1 MADADP
7 QIKASPQIKGEP
19 LPRCP
24 GPSYRDLALSDT
36 NEVPEFLYQDVYENL
51 GSDPIPA
58 MRYTDPAFFELE
70 KQKMWPNVWQFAA
83 REEELPEAG
92 DYVVYENVGK
102 SFILMRQEDGSIKG
116 FYNVCLHRGRKLKL
130 EDGWSAEMQ
139 CPFHGFTWNN
149 DGSLKNIPCRW
160 DFSHLS
166 DDKMQLPEVSVGRWA
181 GYIFI
186 REAKEGPT
194 IEEFLAPMPEHFK
207 RWRHEECATALWVGK
222 VIPAN
227 WKVVMEA
234 FMESWHTVVT
244 HPQLLPF
251 TGDAN
256 SMYNIYGDH
265 VNLTVTPFG
274 TMSPHIDPEGKEQ
287 QWIVDEFVKYNGRS
301 SDNYEDKEAAAGGFA
316 VKVPEGTTAR
326 AALGESL
333 RETTTRMF
341 GHDVSFASDSE
352 MMDALLYNAFPNW
365 SPWAGFQPNIVYRWR
380 PWHDVDHCLMEV
392 RILTRVPPGEERP
405 KAPKM
410 HFLTDDEKWTAATEI
425 GILGDVFEQ
434 DMENLPFVQQ
444 GLKGSANGEVQL
456 ANYQEIQIRQFQN
469 TLMKYIEGKLP

>member
-1 MADADP
+1 MADSDP
-7 QIKASPQIKGEP
+7 RIKGDP

-24 GPSYRDLALSDT
+24 GTSVRDLALADT
-36 NEVPEFLYQDVYENL
+36 NPVPEFLYTDEYENL

-58 MRYTDPAFFELE
+58 SRYTDPAFFEQE
-70 KQKMWPNVWQFAA
+70 KQKMWPRVWQFAA
-83 REEELPEAG
+83 REEELPEPG

-102 SFILMRQEDGSIKG
+102 SFIVMRQEDGSVRAFG
-116 FYNVCLHRGRKLKL
+116 NVCLHRGRKLKTQ
-130 EDGWSAEMQ
+130 DGWTAELQ

-149 DGSLKNIPCRW
+149 DGSLKQIPCRW
-160 DFSHLS
+160 DFPHLS
-166 DDKMQLPEVSVGRWA
+166 DADMKLPEVSVGRWG

-186 REAKEGPT
+186 REASGGASLEDY
-194 IEEFLAPMPEHFK
+194 LAPMPDHFR
-207 RWRHEECATALWVGK
+207 RWKHEECATAIWVGK
-222 VIPAN
+222 VVPAN

-256 SMYNIYGDH
+256 SLYNIYGDH
-265 VNLTVTPFG
+265 VNMTLTPFG
-274 TMSPHIDPEGKEQ
+274 TMSPHLDPAGREQ

-301 SDNYEDKEAAAGGFA
+301 SDNYEGDAPEGGYN
-316 VKVPEGTTAR
+316 VKVPEGVTAR
-326 AALGESL
+326 AALGASL
-333 RETTTRMF
+333 RETTSKMF
-341 GHDVSFASDSE
+341 GHDVSFASDAE
-352 MMDALLYNAFPNW
+352 MMDAILYNVFPNF

-392 RILTRVPPGEERP
+392 RILTRVPPGQQAP
-405 KAPKM
+405 KAPPMK
-410 HFLTDDEKWTAATEI
+410 FLTTEQKWTEAAEL

-434 DMENLPFVQQ
+434 DMDNLPYVQE
-444 GLKGSANGEVQL
+444 GLKASLTDKVQL

-469 TLMKYIEGKLP
+469 TVAKYVNGEI

>member
-1 MADADP
+1 MAEGDP
-7 QIKASPQIKGEP
+7 KLKAPPQIKGEP

-24 GPSYRDLALSDT
+24 GTSYRDLALEDT

-58 MRYTDPAFFELE
+58 SRYTDPAFFELE
-70 KQKMWPNVWQFAA
+70 KQKMWPKVWQFAA

-92 DYVVYENVGK
+92 DYVVYENAGK
-102 SFILMRQEDGSIKG
+102 SFLLMRQEDGSVKA
-116 FYNVCLHRGRKLKL
+116 FYNVCLHRGRKLKI
-130 EDGWSAEMQ
+130 EDGWTGELQ

-149 DGSLKNIPCRW
+149 DGSMKTIPCRW
-160 DFSHLS
+160 DFAHLS
-166 DDKMQLPEVSVGRWA
+166 NDKMHLPEVSVGSWA

-194 IEEFLAPMPEHFK
+194 LEEFLAPMPEHFK

-222 VIPAN
+222 VVHAN

-274 TMSPHIDPEGKEQ
+274 TMSPHIDPEGKPQ
-287 QWIVDEFVKYNGRS
+287 QWIVDEFIKYNGRS
-301 SDNYEDKEAAAGGFA
+301 SDNYDAKEEDSSGFN
-316 VKVPEGTTAR
+316 VKVPDGMTAR
-326 AALGESL
+326 AALGQSL
-333 RETTTRMF
+333 REATTRMF

-352 MMDALLYNAFPNW
+352 MMDALLYNAFPNM

-392 RILTRVPPGEERP
+392 RILTRVPPGEVAPR
-405 KAPKM
+405 APKM
-410 HFLTDDEKWTAATEI
+410 HFLSDDEKWTAATEI

-434 DMENLPFVQQ
+434 DMENLPYVQE
-444 GLKGSANGEVQL
+444 GLKSSANGQVQL

-469 TLMKYIEGKLP
+469 TLMKYIEG

>member
-1 MADADP
+1 MADSDP
-7 QIKASPQIKGEP
+7 RIKGEP

-24 GPSYRDLALSDT
+24 GVSVRDLALADT
-36 NEVPEFLYQDVYENL
+36 NEVPEFLYTDEYENL

-58 MRYTDPAFFELE
+58 SRYTDPDFFDLE
-70 KQKMWPNVWQFAA
+70 KRKMWPRVWQFAA
-83 REEELPEAG
+83 REEELPEPG

-102 SFILMRQEDGSIKG
+102 SFIIMRQEDGSVRAFG
-116 FYNVCLHRGRKLKL
+116 NVCLHRGRKLKTQ
-130 EDGWSAEMQ
+130 DGWTAELQ

-149 DGSLKNIPCRW
+149 DGSLKQIPCRW
-160 DFSHLS
+160 DFPHLQNEEM
-166 DDKMQLPEVSVGRWA
+166 KLPEISAGRWG

-186 REAKEGPT
+186 REAADGPSL
-194 IEEFLAPMPEHFK
+194 EDYLAPMPDHFR
-207 RWRHEECATALWVGK
+207 RWKHEECATAIWVGK
-222 VIPAN
+222 VVPAN

-256 SMYNIYGDH
+256 SLYNIYGDH
-265 VNLTVTPFG
+265 VNMTLTPFG
-274 TMSPHIDPEGKEQ
+274 TMSPHLDPAGREQ

-301 SDNYEDKEAAAGGFA
+301 SDNYEGDAPEGGYN
-316 VKVPEGTTAR
+316 VKVPDGVTAR
-326 AALGESL
+326 AALGASL
-333 RETTTRMF
+333 RETTTKMF
-341 GHDVSFASDSE
+341 GHDVSFASDAE
-352 MMDALLYNAFPNW
+352 MMDAILYNVFPNF

-392 RILTRVPPGEERP
+392 RILTRVPPGQSAP
-405 KAPKM
+405 KAPPMK
-410 HFLTDDEKWTAATEI
+410 FLTTDQKWTEAAEL

-434 DMENLPFVQQ
+434 DMDNLPFVQE
-444 GLKGSANGEVQL
+444 GLKATLNDRVQL

-469 TLMKYIEGKLP
+469 TVAKYVNGDL

>member
-1 MADADP
+1 MADSDP
-7 QIKASPQIKGEP
+7 KIKGEP

-24 GPSYRDLALSDT
+24 GVSVRDLALADT
-36 NEVPEFLYQDVYENL
+36 NEVPEFLYTDEYENL

-58 MRYTDPAFFELE
+58 SRYTDPDFFELE
-70 KQKMWPNVWQFAA
+70 KRKMWPRVWQFAA
-83 REEELPEAG
+83 REEELPEPG

-102 SFILMRQEDGSIKG
+102 SFIVMRQEDGSVRAFG
-116 FYNVCLHRGRKLKL
+116 NVCLHRGRKLKTQ
-130 EDGWSAEMQ
+130 DGWTAELQ

-149 DGSLKNIPCRW
+149 DGSLKQIPCRW
-160 DFSHLS
+160 DFPHLQNEEM
-166 DDKMQLPEVSVGRWA
+166 KLPEISVGRWG

-186 REAKEGPT
+186 REAADGPSL
-194 IEEFLAPMPEHFK
+194 EDYLAPMPDHFR
-207 RWRHEECATALWVGK
+207 RWKHEECATAIWVGK
-222 VIPAN
+222 VVPAN

-256 SMYNIYGDH
+256 SLYNIYGDH
-265 VNLTVTPFG
+265 VNMTLTPFG
-274 TMSPHIDPEGKEQ
+274 TMSPHLDPAGREQ

-301 SDNYEDKEAAAGGFA
+301 SDNYEGDAPEGGYN
-316 VKVPEGTTAR
+316 VKVPDGVTAR
-326 AALGESL
+326 AALGASL
-333 RETTTRMF
+333 RETTTKMF
-341 GHDVSFASDSE
+341 GHDVSFASDAE
-352 MMDALLYNAFPNW
+352 MMDAILYNVFPNF

-392 RILTRVPPGEERP
+392 RILTRVPPGQSAP
-405 KAPKM
+405 KAPPMK
-410 HFLTDDEKWTAATEI
+410 FLTTDQKWTEAAEL

-434 DMENLPFVQQ
+434 DMDNLPFVQE
-444 GLKGSANGEVQL
+444 GLKATLNDKVQL

-469 TLMKYIEGKLP
+469 TVAKYVNGDL

>member
-1 MADADP
+1 MADSDP
-7 QIKASPQIKGEP
+7 RIKGEP

-24 GPSYRDLALSDT
+24 GVSVRDLALADT
-36 NEVPEFLYQDVYENL
+36 NEVPEFLYTDEYENL

-58 MRYTDPAFFELE
+58 SRYTDPDFFELE
-70 KQKMWPNVWQFAA
+70 KRKMWPRVWQFAA
-83 REEELPEAG
+83 REEELPEPG

-102 SFILMRQEDGSIKG
+102 SFIVMRQEDGSVRAFG
-116 FYNVCLHRGRKLKL
+116 NVCLHRGRKLKTQ
-130 EDGWSAEMQ
+130 DGWTAELQ

-149 DGSLKNIPCRW
+149 DGSLKQIPCRW
-160 DFSHLS
+160 DFPHLQNEEM
-166 DDKMQLPEVSVGRWA
+166 KLPEISVGRWG

-186 REAKEGPT
+186 REAADGPSL
-194 IEEFLAPMPEHFK
+194 EDYLAPMPDHFR
-207 RWRHEECATALWVGK
+207 RWKHEECATAIWVGK
-222 VIPAN
+222 VVPAN

-256 SMYNIYGDH
+256 SLYNIYGDH
-265 VNLTVTPFG
+265 VNMTLTPFG
-274 TMSPHIDPEGKEQ
+274 TMSPHLDPAGREQ

-301 SDNYEDKEAAAGGFA
+301 SDNYEGDAPEGGYN
-316 VKVPEGTTAR
+316 VKVPDGVTAR
-326 AALGESL
+326 AALGASL
-333 RETTTRMF
+333 RETTTKMF
-341 GHDVSFASDSE
+341 GHDVSFASDAE
-352 MMDALLYNAFPNW
+352 MMDAILYNVFPNF

-392 RILTRVPPGEERP
+392 RILTRVPPGQSAP
-405 KAPKM
+405 KAPPMK
-410 HFLTDDEKWTAATEI
+410 FLTTDQKWTEAAEL

-434 DMENLPFVQQ
+434 DMDNLPFVQE
-444 GLKGSANGEVQL
+444 GLKATLNDRVQL

-469 TLMKYIEGKLP
+469 TVAKYVNGDL

>member
-1 MADADP
+1 MADSDP
-7 QIKASPQIKGEP
+7 RIKGEP

-24 GPSYRDLALSDT
+24 GVSVRDLALADT
-36 NEVPEFLYQDVYENL
+36 NEVPEFLYTDEYENL

-58 MRYTDPAFFELE
+58 SRYTDPDFFELE
-70 KQKMWPNVWQFAA
+70 KRKMWPRVWQFAA
-83 REEELPEAG
+83 REEELPEPG

-102 SFILMRQEDGSIKG
+102 SFIVMRQEDGSVRAFG
-116 FYNVCLHRGRKLKL
+116 NVCLHRGRKLKTQ
-130 EDGWSAEMQ
+130 DGWTAELQ

-149 DGSLKNIPCRW
+149 DGSLKQIPCRW
-160 DFSHLS
+160 DFPHLQNEEM
-166 DDKMQLPEVSVGRWA
+166 KLPEISVGRWG

-186 REAKEGPT
+186 REAADGPSL
-194 IEEFLAPMPEHFK
+194 EDYLAPMPDHFR
-207 RWRHEECATALWVGK
+207 RWKHEECATAIWVGK
-222 VIPAN
+222 VVPAN

-256 SMYNIYGDH
+256 SLYNIYGDH
-265 VNLTVTPFG
+265 VNMTLTPFG
-274 TMSPHIDPEGKEQ
+274 TMSPHLDPAGREQ

-301 SDNYEDKEAAAGGFA
+301 SDNYEGDAPEGGYN
-316 VKVPEGTTAR
+316 VKVPDGVTAR
-326 AALGESL
+326 AALGASL
-333 RETTTRMF
+333 RETTTKMF
-341 GHDVSFASDSE
+341 GHDVSFASDAE
-352 MMDALLYNAFPNW
+352 MMDAILYNVFPNF

-392 RILTRVPPGEERP
+392 RILTRVPPGQSAP
-405 KAPKM
+405 KAPPMK
-410 HFLTDDEKWTAATEI
+410 FLTTDQKWTEAAEL

-434 DMENLPFVQQ
+434 DMDNLPFVQE
-444 GLKGSANGEVQL
+444 GLKATLNDKVQL

-469 TLMKYIEGKLP
+469 TVAKYVNGDL

>member
-1 MADADP
+1 MADSDP
-7 QIKASPQIKGEP
+7 RIKGDP

-24 GPSYRDLALSDT
+24 GTSVRDLALADT
-36 NEVPEFLYQDVYENL
+36 NPVPEFLYTDEYENL

-58 MRYTDPAFFELE
+58 SRYTDPAFFEQE
-70 KQKMWPNVWQFAA
+70 KQKMWPRVWQFAA
-83 REEELPEAG
+83 REEELPEPG

-102 SFILMRQEDGSIKG
+102 SFIVMRQEDGSVRAFG
-116 FYNVCLHRGRKLKL
+116 NVCLHRGRKLKTQ
-130 EDGWSAEMQ
+130 DGWTAELQ

-149 DGSLKNIPCRW
+149 DGSLKQIPCRW
-160 DFSHLS
+160 DFPHLS
-166 DDKMQLPEVSVGRWA
+166 DADMKLPEVSVGRWG

-186 REAKEGPT
+186 REASGGPSL
-194 IEEFLAPMPEHFK
+194 EDYLAPMPDHFR
-207 RWRHEECATALWVGK
+207 RWKHEECATAIWVGK
-222 VIPAN
+222 VVPAN

-256 SMYNIYGDH
+256 SLYNIYGDH
-265 VNLTVTPFG
+265 VNMTLTPFG
-274 TMSPHIDPEGKEQ
+274 TMSPHLDPAGREQ

-301 SDNYEDKEAAAGGFA
+301 SDNYEGDAPEGGYN
-316 VKVPEGTTAR
+316 VKVPEGVTAR
-326 AALGESL
+326 AALGASL
-333 RETTTRMF
+333 RETTSKMF
-341 GHDVSFASDSE
+341 GHDVSFASDAE
-352 MMDALLYNAFPNW
+352 MMDAILYNVFPNF

-392 RILTRVPPGEERP
+392 RILTRVPPGQQAP
-405 KAPKM
+405 KAPPMK
-410 HFLTDDEKWTAATEI
+410 FLTTEQKWTEAAEL

-434 DMENLPFVQQ
+434 DMDNLPYVQE
-444 GLKGSANGEVQL
+444 GLKASLTDKVQL

-469 TLMKYIEGKLP
+469 TVAKYVNGEI

>member
-1 MADADP
+1 MADA
-7 QIKASPQIKGEP
+7 QIKGEP
-19 LPRCP
+19 LARCP
-24 GPSYRDLALSDT
+24 GISYSDLALADT
-36 NEVPEFLYQDVYENL
+36 NTVPEFLYQDVYENL

-58 MRYTDPAFFELE
+58 ARYTDPAFFELE
-70 KQKMWPNVWQFAA
+70 RQRMWPRVWQFAA
-83 REEELPEAG
+83 REEELPKPG

-102 SFILMRQEDGSIKG
+102 SFILMRQEDGSIRA
-116 FYNVCLHRGRKLKL
+116 FYNVCLHRGRRLKL
-130 EDGWSAEMQ
+130 EDGWTAQLQ
-139 CPFHGFTWNN
+139 CPFHGFTWKN
-149 DGSLKNIPCRW
+149 DGSLKHIPCRW
-160 DFSHLS
+160 DFAHLT
-166 DDKMQLPEVSVGRWA
+166 DEKMRLPEVSVGRWA

-194 IEEFLAPMPEHFK
+194 IEEYLAPLPEHFK
-207 RWRHEECATALWVGK
+207 RWKHEECATAIWVGK

-234 FMESWHTVVT
+234 FMESWHTMVT

-274 TMSPHIDPEGKEQ
+274 TMSPHINPDGRQQ
-287 QWIVDEFVKYNGRS
+287 QWIVDQFVKYNGRS
-301 SDNYEDKEAAAGGFA
+301 SDNYDDAADESGGFN
-316 VKVPEGTTAR
+316 VTVPQGMTAR
-326 AALGESL
+326 AALGASL

-341 GHDVSFASDSE
+341 GHDVGFASDSE
-352 MMDALLYNAFPNW
+352 MMDALLYNIFPNA

-392 RILTRVPPGEERP
+392 RILTRVPPGQKAP
-405 KAPKM
+405 KAPPMK
-410 HFLTDDEKWTAATEI
+410 FLTADEKWTAAAEI

-434 DMENLPFVQQ
+434 DMANLPFVQQ

-469 TLMKYIEGKLP
+469 TLMKYLGS

>member
-1 MADADP
+1 MAESDPKIKAPP
-7 QIKASPQIKGEP
+7 QITGEP

-24 GPSYRDLALSDT
+24 GTSYRDLALADT

-58 MRYTDPAFFELE
+58 SRYTDPAFFELE
-70 KQKMWPNVWQFAA
+70 KEKMWPNVWQFAA
-83 REEELPEAG
+83 REEELPEPG
-92 DYVVYENVGK
+92 DYMVYENVGK
-102 SFILMRQEDGSIKG
+102 SFILMRQEDGSIKA

-130 EDGWSAEMQ
+130 DDGWTAELQ

-166 DDKMQLPEVSVGRWA
+166 DEKMQLPEVSVGRWA

-207 RWRHEECATALWVGK
+207 RWKHEECATALWVGK

-301 SDNYEDKEAAAGGFA
+301 SDNYEDKEAAAGGFG
-316 VKVPEGTTAR
+316 VKVPDGQTAR
-326 AALGESL
+326 AALGDSL
-333 RETTTRMF
+333 RETTTKMF

-392 RILTRVPPGEERP
+392 RILTRVPPGQEAP
-405 KAPKM
+405 KAPAM
-410 HFLTDDEKWTAATEI
+410 HFLTDDEKWTEATEI

-444 GLKGSANGEVQL
+444 GLKSSANGEVQL

-469 TLMKYIEGKLP
+469 TLMKYLEA

>member
-7 QIKASPQIKGEP
+7 QIKAPPQIKGEP

-24 GPSYRDLALSDT
+24 GPSYRDLALADT
-36 NEVPEFLYQDVYENL
+36 NEVPEYLYQDVYENL
-51 GSDPIPA
+51 GSDPIPTS
-58 MRYTDPAFFELE
+58 RYTDPAFFELE
-70 KQKMWPNVWQFAA
+70 KQKMWPKVWQFAV
-83 REEELPEAG
+83 REEELPEPG
-92 DYVVYENVGK
+92 DYAVYENVGK
-102 SFILMRQEDGSIKG
+102 SFIIVRQADMSVRA

-130 EDGWSAEMQ
+130 ESGWAGELQ
-139 CPFHGFTWNN
+139 CPFHGFTWNM
-149 DGSLKNIPCRW
+149 DGSMKQIPCRW
-160 DFSHLS
+160 DFAHLS
-166 DDKMQLPEVSVGRWA
+166 DDQMALPEVSVGRWG

-186 REAKEGPT
+186 REAGEGPT
-194 IEEFLAPMPEHFK
+194 IEEFLAPLPEHFQ
-207 RWRHEECATALWVGK
+207 RWKHEECTTVIWVGK
-222 VIPAN
+222 VVPAN

-256 SMYNIYGDH
+256 SSYNIYGDYT
-265 VNLTVTPFG
+265 NLTVTPFG
-274 TMSPHIDPEGKEQ
+274 TMSPHIDPEGKPQ

-301 SDNYEDKEAAAGGFA
+301 SDNYEEQPEGGYN
-316 VKVPEGTTAR
+316 VKVPDGVTAR
-326 AALGESL
+326 AALGASL
-333 RETTTRMF
+333 RETTSKMF
-341 GHDVSFASDSE
+341 GQDISFASDSE
-352 MMDALLYNAFPNW
+352 MMDALLYNVFPNY

-392 RILTRVPPGEERP
+392 RILTRTPPGETPP
-405 KAPKM
+405 KCPPM
-410 HFLTDDEKWTAATEI
+410 HFLTDAQKWTEAAEI

-444 GLKGSANGEVQL
+444 GLKSSANGQVQL

-469 TLMKYIEGKLP
+469 TLMKFIEAA

>member
-1 MADADP
+1 MADSDP
-7 QIKASPQIKGEP
+7 RIKGNP

-24 GPSYRDLALSDT
+24 GTSVRDLALADT
-36 NEVPEFLYQDVYENL
+36 NPVPEFLYTDEYENL

-58 MRYTDPAFFELE
+58 SRYTDPAFFEQE
-70 KQKMWPNVWQFAA
+70 KQKMWPRVWQFAA
-83 REEELPEAG
+83 REEELPEPG

-102 SFILMRQEDGSIKG
+102 SFIVMRQEDGSVRAFG
-116 FYNVCLHRGRKLKL
+116 NVCLHRGRKLKTQ
-130 EDGWSAEMQ
+130 DGWTAELQ

-149 DGSLKNIPCRW
+149 DGSLKQIPCRW
-160 DFSHLS
+160 DFPHLS
-166 DDKMQLPEVSVGRWA
+166 DTDMKLPEVSVGRWG

-186 REAKEGPT
+186 REASGGPSL
-194 IEEFLAPMPEHFK
+194 EDYLAPMPDHFR
-207 RWRHEECATALWVGK
+207 RWKHEECATAIWVGK
-222 VIPAN
+222 VVPAN

-256 SMYNIYGDH
+256 SLYNIYGDH
-265 VNLTVTPFG
+265 VNMTLTPFG
-274 TMSPHIDPEGKEQ
+274 TMSPHLDPAGREQ

-301 SDNYEDKEAAAGGFA
+301 SDNYEGDAPEGGYN
-316 VKVPEGTTAR
+316 VKVPEGVTAR
-326 AALGESL
+326 AALGASL
-333 RETTTRMF
+333 RETTSKMF
-341 GHDVSFASDSE
+341 GHDVSFASDAE
-352 MMDALLYNAFPNW
+352 MMDAILYNVFPNF

-392 RILTRVPPGEERP
+392 RILTRVPPGQQAP
-405 KAPKM
+405 KAPPMK
-410 HFLTDDEKWTAATEI
+410 FLTTEQKWTEAAEL

-434 DMENLPFVQQ
+434 DMDNLPYVQE
-444 GLKGSANGEVQL
+444 GLKASLTDKVQL

-469 TLMKYIEGKLP
+469 TVAKYVNGEI

>member
-1 MADADP
+1 MADSDP
-7 QIKASPQIKGEP
+7 RIKGDP

-24 GPSYRDLALSDT
+24 GTSVRDLALADT
-36 NEVPEFLYQDVYENL
+36 NPVPEFLYTDEYENL

-58 MRYTDPAFFELE
+58 SRYTDPAFFEQE
-70 KQKMWPNVWQFAA
+70 KQKMWPRVWQFAA
-83 REEELPEAG
+83 REEELPEPG

-102 SFILMRQEDGSIKG
+102 SFIVMRQEDGSVRAFG
-116 FYNVCLHRGRKLKL
+116 NVCLHRGRKLKTQ
-130 EDGWSAEMQ
+130 DGWTAELQ

-149 DGSLKNIPCRW
+149 DGSLKQIPCRW
-160 DFSHLS
+160 DFPHLS
-166 DDKMQLPEVSVGRWA
+166 DADMKLPEVSVGRWG

-186 REAKEGPT
+186 REASGGPSL
-194 IEEFLAPMPEHFK
+194 EDYLAPMPDHFR
-207 RWRHEECATALWVGK
+207 RWKHEECATAIWVGK
-222 VIPAN
+222 VVPAN

-256 SMYNIYGDH
+256 SLYNIYGDH
-265 VNLTVTPFG
+265 VNMTLTPFG
-274 TMSPHIDPEGKEQ
+274 TMSPHLDPAGREQ

-301 SDNYEDKEAAAGGFA
+301 SDNYEGDAPEGGYN
-316 VKVPEGTTAR
+316 VKVPEGVTAR
-326 AALGESL
+326 AALGASL
-333 RETTTRMF
+333 RQTTSKMF
-341 GHDVSFASDSE
+341 GHDVSFASDAE
-352 MMDALLYNAFPNW
+352 MMDAILYNVFPNF

-392 RILTRVPPGEERP
+392 RILTRVPPGQQAP
-405 KAPKM
+405 KAPPMK
-410 HFLTDDEKWTAATEI
+410 FLTTEQKWTEAAEL

-434 DMENLPFVQQ
+434 DMDNLPYVQE
-444 GLKGSANGEVQL
+444 GLKASLTDKVQL

-469 TLMKYIEGKLP
+469 TVAKYVNGEI

>member
-1 MADADP
+1 MAESDPKIKAPP
-7 QIKASPQIKGEP
+7 QITGEP

-24 GPSYRDLALSDT
+24 GTSYRDLALADT

-51 GSDPIPA
+51 GSAPIPA
-58 MRYTDPAFFELE
+58 TRYTDPAFFELE
-70 KQKMWPNVWQFAA
+70 KAKMWPKVWQFAA
-83 REEELPEAG
+83 REEELPEPG

-102 SFILMRQEDGSIKG
+102 SFILMRQEDGSIKA

-130 EDGWSAEMQ
+130 EDGWTAELQ

-166 DDKMQLPEVSVGRWA
+166 DQKMQLPEVSVGRWG

-207 RWRHEECATALWVGK
+207 RWKHEECATALWVGK

-256 SMYNIYGDH
+256 STYNIYGDH

-316 VKVPEGTTAR
+316 VKVPDGVTAR

-392 RILTRVPPGEERP
+392 RILTRVPPGQEAP
-405 KAPKM
+405 KAPAM
-410 HFLTDDEKWTAATEI
+410 HFLTDDEKWTAAAEI

-444 GLKGSANGEVQL
+444 GLKSSANGEVQL

-469 TLMKYIEGKLP
+469 TLMKYIEA

>member
-1 MADADP
+1 MAEGDP
-7 QIKASPQIKGEP
+7 QLKAPPQIKGDP

-24 GPSYRDLALSDT
+24 GPSYRDLALADT

-58 MRYTDPAFFELE
+58 SRYTDPAFFELE
-70 KQKMWPNVWQFAA
+70 KEKMWPKVWQFAA
-83 REEELPEAG
+83 REEELPEPG

-102 SFILMRQEDGSIKG
+102 SFLLMRQEDGSVKA
-116 FYNVCLHRGRKLKL
+116 FYNVCLHRGRKLKI
-130 EDGWSAEMQ
+130 EDGWTAELQ

-149 DGSLKNIPCRW
+149 NGSMKTIPCRW

-166 DDKMQLPEVSVGRWA
+166 DDKMQLPEVSVGIWA
-181 GYIFI
+181 GYIYI

-194 IEEFLAPMPEHFK
+194 LEEFLAPMPEHFK
-207 RWRHEECATALWVGK
+207 RWRHEECVTALWVGK
-222 VIPAN
+222 VVPAN

-234 FMESWHTVVT
+234 FMESWHTVIT

-274 TMSPHIDPEGKEQ
+274 TMSPHIDPEGKPQ
-287 QWIVDEFVKYNGRS
+287 QWIVDEFIKYNGRS
-301 SDNYEDKEAAAGGFA
+301 SDNYDAKEEDSSGFN
-316 VKVPEGTTAR
+316 VKVPEGKTAR

-333 RETTTRMF
+333 RATTTRMF

-352 MMDALLYNAFPNW
+352 MMDALLYNVFPNM

-392 RILTRVPPGEERP
+392 RILTRVPPGETPPR
-405 KAPKM
+405 APKM

-434 DMENLPFVQQ
+434 DMENLPYVQE
-444 GLKGSANGEVQL
+444 GLKSSHTGEVQL

-469 TLMKYIEGKLP
+469 TLMKYIEG

>member
-1 MADADP
+1 MADSDP
-7 QIKASPQIKGEP
+7 RIKGEP

-24 GPSYRDLALSDT
+24 GVSVRDLALADT
-36 NEVPEFLYQDVYENL
+36 NEVPEFLYTDEYENL

-58 MRYTDPAFFELE
+58 SRYTDPDFFELE
-70 KQKMWPNVWQFAA
+70 KRKMWPRVWQFAA
-83 REEELPEAG
+83 REEELPEPG

-102 SFILMRQEDGSIKG
+102 SFIIMRQEDGSVRAFG
-116 FYNVCLHRGRKLKL
+116 NVCLHRGRKLKTQ
-130 EDGWSAEMQ
+130 DGWTAELQ

-149 DGSLKNIPCRW
+149 DGSLKQIPCRW
-160 DFSHLS
+160 DFPHLQNEEM
-166 DDKMQLPEVSVGRWA
+166 KLPEISVGRWG

-186 REAKEGPT
+186 REAADGPSL
-194 IEEFLAPMPEHFK
+194 EDYLAPMPDHFR
-207 RWRHEECATALWVGK
+207 RWKHEECATAIWVGK
-222 VIPAN
+222 VVPAN

-256 SMYNIYGDH
+256 SLYNIYGDH
-265 VNLTVTPFG
+265 VNMTLTPFG
-274 TMSPHIDPEGKEQ
+274 TMSPHLDPAGREQ

-301 SDNYEDKEAAAGGFA
+301 SDNYEGDAPEGGYN
-316 VKVPEGTTAR
+316 VKVPDGVTAR
-326 AALGESL
+326 AALGASL
-333 RETTTRMF
+333 RETTTKMF
-341 GHDVSFASDSE
+341 GHDVSFASDAE
-352 MMDALLYNAFPNW
+352 MMDAILYNVFPNF

-392 RILTRVPPGEERP
+392 RILTRVPPGQSAP
-405 KAPKM
+405 KAPPMK
-410 HFLTDDEKWTAATEI
+410 FLTTDQKWTEAAEL

-434 DMENLPFVQQ
+434 DMDNLPFVQE
-444 GLKGSANGEVQL
+444 GLKATLNDKVQL

-469 TLMKYIEGKLP
+469 TVAKYVNGEL

>member
-1 MADADP
+1 MAESDP
-7 QIKASPQIKGEP
+7 AVGGKAKIKGEP
-19 LPRCP
+19 LARCP
-24 GPSYRDLALSDT
+24 GESVRDLALADT
-36 NEVPEFLYQDVYENL
+36 NPVPEFLYTDEYENL

-58 MRYTDPAFFELE
+58 ERYVSPEFFEE
-70 KQKMWPNVWQFAA
+70 ERRKMWPRVWQFAA
-83 REEELPEAG
+83 REEELPEPG

-102 SFILMRQEDGSIKG
+102 SFILMRQEDGSVRA
-116 FYNVCLHRGRKLKL
+116 FANVCLHRGRKLKT
-130 EDGWSAEMQ
+130 EDGWSGELQ

-149 DGSLKNIPCRW
+149 DGTLKQIPCRW
-160 DFSHLS
+160 DFPHLAEES
-166 DDKMQLPEVSVGRWA
+166 LKLPEISVGRWG

-186 REAKEGPT
+186 RESKDGPAL
-194 IEEFLAPMPEHFK
+194 EDYLAPMPEHFK

-222 VIPAN
+222 VVPAN

-256 SMYNIYGDH
+256 SLYNIYGDH

-274 TMSPHIDPEGKEQ
+274 TMSPHIDAAGKEQ

-301 SDNYEDKEAAAGGFA
+301 SDNYDDDSANGGYN
-316 VKVPEGTTAR
+316 VTVPDGMTAR
-326 AALGESL
+326 AALGASL
-333 RETTTRMF
+333 RETTGKMF
-341 GHDVSFASDSE
+341 GHDVSFASDAE
-352 MMDALLYNAFPNW
+352 MMDAILYNVFPNF

-380 PWHDVDHCLMEV
+380 PWHAVDHCLMEV
-392 RILTRVPPGEERP
+392 RILTRVPPGQPHP
-405 KAPKM
+405 KAPPMK
-410 HFLTDDEKWTAATEI
+410 FLGLDQKWTEAPEL

-434 DMENLPFVQQ
+434 DMDNLPYVHE
-444 GLKGSANGEVQL
+444 GLKSSLNGKVQL

-469 TLMKYIEGKLP
+469 TLAKYIEGKL

>member
-1 MADADP
+1 MADSDP
-7 QIKASPQIKGEP
+7 RIKGEP

-24 GPSYRDLALSDT
+24 GVSVRDLALADT
-36 NEVPEFLYQDVYENL
+36 NEVPEFLYTDEYENL

-58 MRYTDPAFFELE
+58 SRYTDPDFFDLE
-70 KQKMWPNVWQFAA
+70 KRKMWPRVWQFAA
-83 REEELPEAG
+83 REEELPEPG

-102 SFILMRQEDGSIKG
+102 SFIVMRQEDGSVRAFG
-116 FYNVCLHRGRKLKL
+116 NVCLHRGRKLKTQ
-130 EDGWSAEMQ
+130 DGWTAELQ

-149 DGSLKNIPCRW
+149 DGSLKQIPCRW
-160 DFSHLS
+160 DFPHLQNEEM
-166 DDKMQLPEVSVGRWA
+166 KLPEISVGRWG

-186 REAKEGPT
+186 REAADGPSL
-194 IEEFLAPMPEHFK
+194 EDYLAPMPDHFR
-207 RWRHEECATALWVGK
+207 RWKHEECATAIWVGK
-222 VIPAN
+222 VVPAN

-256 SMYNIYGDH
+256 SLYNIYGDH
-265 VNLTVTPFG
+265 VNMTLTPFG
-274 TMSPHIDPEGKEQ
+274 TMSPHLDPAGREQ

-301 SDNYEDKEAAAGGFA
+301 SDNYEGDAPEGGYN
-316 VKVPEGTTAR
+316 VKVPDGVTAR
-326 AALGESL
+326 AALGASL
-333 RETTTRMF
+333 RETTTKMF
-341 GHDVSFASDSE
+341 GHDVSFASDAE
-352 MMDALLYNAFPNW
+352 MMDAILYNVFPNF

-392 RILTRVPPGEERP
+392 RILTRVPPGQSAP
-405 KAPKM
+405 KAPPMK
-410 HFLTDDEKWTAATEI
+410 FLTTDQKWTEAAEL

-434 DMENLPFVQQ
+434 DMDNLPFVQE
-444 GLKGSANGEVQL
+444 GLKATLNDKVQL

-469 TLMKYIEGKLP
+469 TVAKYVNGEL

>member
-1 MADADP
+1 MADSDPKIKAPP
-7 QIKASPQIKGEP
+7 QITGEP

-24 GPSYRDLALSDT
+24 GTSYRDLALADT

-58 MRYTDPAFFELE
+58 SRYTDPAFFELE
-70 KQKMWPNVWQFAA
+70 KEKMWPNVWQFAA
-83 REEELPEAG
+83 REEELPEPG
-92 DYVVYENVGK
+92 DYMVYENVGK
-102 SFILMRQEDGSIKG
+102 SFILMRQEDGSIKA

-130 EDGWSAEMQ
+130 DDGWTAELQ

-149 DGSLKNIPCRW
+149 DGSLKNIHCRW

-166 DDKMQLPEVSVGRWA
+166 DEKMQLPEVSVGRWA

-207 RWRHEECATALWVGK
+207 RWKHEECATALWVGK

-316 VKVPEGTTAR
+316 VKVPDGQTAR
-326 AALGESL
+326 AALGDSL
-333 RETTTRMF
+333 RETTTKMF

-392 RILTRVPPGEERP
+392 RILTRVTPGQEAP
-405 KAPKM
+405 KAPAM
-410 HFLTDDEKWTAATEI
+410 HFLTDDEKWTEATEI

-444 GLKGSANGEVQL
+444 GLKSSANGEVQL

-469 TLMKYIEGKLP
+469 TLMKYLEA

>member
-1 MADADP
+1 MAESDP
-7 QIKASPQIKGEP
+7 RIKGAP

-24 GPSYRDLALSDT
+24 GTSVRDLMLADT
-36 NEVPEFLYQDVYENL
+36 NPVPEFLYTDEYENL

-58 MRYTDPAFFELE
+58 SRYTSAEFFELE
-70 KQKMWPNVWQFAA
+70 KQKMWPRTWQFAA
-83 REEELPEAG
+83 REEELPEPG
-92 DYVVYENVGK
+92 DHVVYENVGK
-102 SFILMRQEDGSIKG
+102 SFLLIRQEDGSVRA
-116 FYNVCLHRGRKLKL
+116 FANVCLHRGRKLKTG
-130 EDGWSAEMQ
+130 DGWSAELQ

-149 DGSLKNIPCRW
+149 DGSIKQIPCRW
-160 DFSHLS
+160 DFSHLKDEEMS
-166 DDKMQLPEVSVGRWA
+166 LPEISVGRWA

-186 REAKEGPT
+186 REAADGPT
-194 IEEFLAPMPEHFK
+194 LDEFLAPMPEHFK
-207 RWRHEECATALWVGK
+207 RWRQEECATAMWVGK
-222 VIPAN
+222 VVPAN

-256 SMYNIYGDH
+256 SMYNIYGDY

-274 TMSPHIDPEGKEQ
+274 TMSPHVDPTDKAE

-301 SDNYEDKEAAAGGFA
+301 SDNYEDKEAAAGGYN
-316 VKVPEGTTAR
+316 VKVPEGVSAR
-326 AALGESL
+326 AALGASL
-333 RETTTRMF
+333 RDTTTAMF
-341 GHDVSFASDSE
+341 GHDVSFASDAE
-352 MMDALLYNAFPNW
+352 MMDALLYNVFPNF

-392 RILTRVPPGEERP
+392 RVLTRVPPGQAHP
-405 KAPKM
+405 KAPPMK
-410 HFLTDDEKWTAATEI
+410 FLSVDQKWTEAPEL

-434 DMENLPFVQQ
+434 DMENLPHVQT
-444 GLKGSANGEVQL
+444 GLKASLNDKVQL

-469 TLMKYIEGKLP
+469 TIMKYINGDL